1 MSASGP
7 VRPNDVR
14 DFLREAEQHI
24 GKDNTVLNVSALFLA
39 LHMLIDII
47 ETHKHSTHPAD
58 GDISGPMQVPA
69 ADPNACNCLG
79 HRAACW
85 HCAHG
90 EHDKCT
96 ADQHGNNAK
105 CSRGVE
111 AATSDPY
118 ACNCLGRPGGPNAAC
133 WNCWQGE
140 HDKCTSGRYSET
152 VRTSTS
158 GTKCAWGASQAK
170 GTTDA

>member
-1 MSASGP
+1 MSAFDE
-7 VRPNDVR
+7 VR
-14 DFLREAEQHI
+14 AQ
-24 GKDNTVLNVSALFLA
+24 LNKAARFGDTSTRVSALTVA
-39 LHMLIDII
+39 VNMLIDLV

-58 GDISGPMQVPA
+58 GDVSGPMKVPA
-69 ADPNACNCLG
+69 AESNACNCLG

-85 HCAHG
+85 HCYQG
-90 EHDKCT
+90 EHDECT

-105 CSRGVE
+105 CSRGAP

-118 ACNCLGRPGGPNAAC
+118 ACNCLGREPGGPNVAC

-140 HDKCTSGRYSET
+140 HDKCTSGRYSDT
-152 VRTSTS
+152 ARASTS

-170 GTTDA
+170 GAADA